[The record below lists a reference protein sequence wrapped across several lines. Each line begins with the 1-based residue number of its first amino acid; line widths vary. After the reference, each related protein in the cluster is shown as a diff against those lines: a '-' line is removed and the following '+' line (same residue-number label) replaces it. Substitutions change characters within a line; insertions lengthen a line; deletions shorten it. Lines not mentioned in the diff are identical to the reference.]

1 MRDYLEELFINMNID
16 KLDDNEKESLLI
28 FLQKELF
35 L

>member
-1 MRDYLEELFINMNID
+1 MKDYLEELFNMNID
-16 KLDDNEKESLLI
+16 KLDDIEKESLLI

>member
-1 MRDYLEELFINMNID
+1 MRDYLEELFNMNID